1 MIDLLDEEGALQ
13 EDLRV
18 HHLST
23 IIILSFDNN
32 IFYRSNTTYTTNIT
46 ESSNLYHYFFSL

>member
-32 IFYRSNTTYTTNIT
+32 IFYRFSNTTYTNIT
-46 ESSNLYHYFFSL
+46 ENSR

>member
-18 HHLST
+18 HHLS

-32 IFYRSNTTYTTNIT
+32 IFYRFSNTTYATNIA
-46 ESSNLYHYFFSL
+46 ESSSR

>member
-32 IFYRSNTTYTTNIT
+32 IFYRSNTTYTTNIA
-46 ESSNLYHYFFSL
+46 ESSSR